1 MTIQL
6 AAVLDIALTH
16 TADFES
22 AVTALA
28 KAAAT
33 EPGVLDHGFRRDPTH
48 PGRCLIRERYA
59 DQAAVDTHLAL
70 PDVRAGRPPTP
81 THSSK
86 PPPSSPESRCP
97 APSDAGGSHA

>member
-1 MTIQL
+1 MAIQL
-6 AAVLDIALTH
+6 TAGPDIARTH

-22 AVTALA
+22 AITALA

-48 PGRCLIRERYA
+48 PGRCLIRERHA

-70 PDVRAGRPPTP
+70 PDVAAFIGIPR
-81 THSSK
+81 
-86 PPPSSPESRCP
+86 
-97 APSDAGGSHA
+97 